1 MQKLVHRCSQ
11 QPMPSYI
18 NNGTSILG
26 FPGGS
31 VVKNP
36 PANAG
41 NVGSFHGSGRSL
53 GVRIGNPLQYR
64 CLGNPWREELGGYS
78 PRGCNESEAN

>member
-1 MQKLVHRCSQ
+1 MQRYMLPWTLHHHESLGWIQV
-11 QPMPSYI
+11 Y

-41 NVGSFHGSGRSL
+41 NVGSFYRSGRSL
-53 GVRIGNPLQYR
+53 GVGNGNPLQYR
-64 CLGNPWREELGGYS
+64 
-78 PRGCNESEAN
+78 